1 MANDLGEN
9 ISCLSLHLKTYHLE
23 EGLIKKALAA
33 E

>member
-1 MANDLGEN
+1 MILGK
-9 ISCLSLHLKTYHLE
+9 IPPLSLHLKMYRLE

>member
-1 MANDLGEN
+1 MILGK
-9 ISCLSLHLKTYHLE
+9 ISPLSLHLKTYHLE